1 MDHTQSTLSI
11 HCSLCVSRWRHPEHT
26 GLLELCIQSAGQLA
40 SLLNDYLAQQI
51 NHARAESAL
60 ANSKADSSKL
70 ASGRPTPVISHGGL
84 SLNNN
89 NNNGGHEVTWGSNL
103 PPLLTGGLGVTLYLL
118 LSLSLSFLLHKM
130 GTVLQ

>member
-1 MDHTQSTLSI
+1 MEHRQSILSI

-26 GLLELCIQSAGQLA
+26 GLLESCIKSAGQPA

-70 ASGRPTPVISHGGL
+70 ASGRPTPVSGGL

-89 NNNGGHEVTWGSNL
+89 KGGHEATWGSNL